1 MTGISKAQNVLKQNI
16 LDKKVNY
23 NNRIYTRAQFIE
35 SILSTGGH
43 TEVKQI
49 SSVQYNR
56 VKYNRMN
63 EREQA
68 EFDKKLAI
76 KKNEYRLY
84 ESESS
89 FYELNKTE
97 YNYAKSIEEKR
108 AWL

>member
-43 TEVKQI
+43 TEIKQI
-49 SSVQYNR
+49 PSVKYNR

-68 EFDKKLAI
+68 AFDKKLAI

-97 YNYAKSIEEKR
+97 YNYAKSIEEKE
-108 AWL
+108 